1 MADLSDGAIA
11 IEEARIK
18 SAYGKRSG
26 GLQYSWS
33 NPAYLFDLQEL
44 ERRLLAILRAQGLYS
59 LNDKKI
65 LEIGCGYAYWLRRF
79 IQWGARPE
87 NTTGLDLLSDR
98 VAKAKQLCPQG
109 VGIHCA
115 NAARLAFDNDSFDL
129 VLQFTVFTSVLDFK
143 VKKLMAREMLRVV
156 RESGRIIWYDYHMN
170 NPWNPDVRGIRKHEI
185 SQLFPGCHIELQRIT
200 LAPPLVRLLAPYSWL
215 LCYVLERLKIF
226 DTHYLGV
233 IRKK

>member
-98 VAKAKQLCPQG
+98 VAKAKRNFEARQQTQSSRKVTDVP
-109 VGIHCA
+109 
-115 NAARLAFDNDSFDL
+115 AASL
-129 VLQFTVFTSVLDFK
+129 TSPS
-143 VKKLMAREMLRVV
+143 A
-156 RESGRIIWYDYHMN
+156 GRI
-170 NPWNPDVRGIRKHEI
+170 
-185 SQLFPGCHIELQRIT
+185 
-200 LAPPLVRLLAPYSWL
+200 
-215 LCYVLERLKIF
+215 
-226 DTHYLGV
+226 
-233 IRKK
+233 